1 MVIAKFAILD
11 NKGILEM
18 KVSST
23 ELQNNFGRYLM
34 LALTEDI
41 IITRNGMPVA
51 KLSAL
56 GEEESRRDAVAS
68 IVAEE
73 AAEIGY
79 GIRKATHEE
88 FLELNEYTEER
99 YEYID
104 GEIYLLASPKI
115 PHQLA
120 SAELF
125 AIFHS
130 WFQGKSCHTLAA
142 PCDITLKRSPEQV
155 NVVQPDI
162 IVICDLEKHLADD
175 GYYMGVPTLLVEIV
189 SDNTRAKD
197 LIKKLDL
204 YRACGVREY
213 WIVDL
218 DSKAITVHTFQDCDF
233 GKIAIYQEPR
243 KAKSQIFPD
252 LVVDLAQVFG

>member
-1 MVIAKFAILD
+1 ML
-11 NKGILEM
+11 
-18 KVSST
+18 VSST
-23 ELQNNFGRYLM
+23 EVQNNFGKYLM
-34 LALTEDI
+34 LALTGDI

-56 GEEESRRDAVAS
+56 GEGESRRDAVAG

-73 AAEIGY
+73 AAKIGY
-79 GIRKATHEE
+79 GIRKATYEE
-88 FLELNEYTEER
+88 FLKLNRHTEER

-104 GEIYLLASPKI
+104 GQIYLLASPKI

-125 AIFHS
+125 AIFHR
-130 WFQGKSCHTLAA
+130 WFQGKSCHVLAA
-142 PCDITLKRSPEQV
+142 PCDITLTRSPEHI

-162 IVICDLEKHLADD
+162 AVICDLEEHLADD
-175 GYYMGVPTLLVEIV
+175 GYYMGVPTLLVEIL
-189 SDNTRAKD
+189 SDSTRVKD

-204 YRACGVREY
+204 YRACGVGEY

-218 DSKAITVHTFQDCDF
+218 DSKAITVHTFQDSDF
-233 GKIAIYQEPR
+233 GKMAIYQEPR
-243 KAKSQIFPD
+243 KAKSQVFPGLDVD
-252 LVVDLAQVFG
+252 LVQAFR